1 MTGKQRA
8 WGTFSVGFMLVGVP
22 FWLEPYETATVPNSF
37 FGWGVLVVFLV
48 AVFLRLIAQFS
59 FLHSWLIAGAIIP
72 AVTMART
79 LIEVMVDPT
88 SNNLWPL
95 VLILAA
101 GTGAIVA
108 IAGAG
113 LASLLARGK

>member
-1 MTGKQRA
+1 MTGKQLG
-8 WGTFSVGFMLVGVP
+8 WGTFSVGFLLVGIP
-22 FWLEPYETATVPNSF
+22 FWLEPYETVTVPNSF
-37 FGWGVLVVFLV
+37 FGWGVLVVFL
-48 AVFLRLIAQFS
+48 AAAFLRALAHFS

-79 LIEVMVDPT
+79 LVEVVIDPT

-113 LASLLARGK
+113 IASLFVRRG

>member
-37 FGWGVLVVFLV
+37 FGWGVLVVFLA
-48 AVFLRLIAQFS
+48 AVFLRLLAHFS
-59 FLHSWLIAGAIIP
+59 FLNSWLIAAAILP

-79 LIEVMVDPT
+79 LVEVVIDPT

-95 VLILAA
+95 VLLLAA

-108 IAGAG
+108 IVGAG
-113 LASLLARGK
+113 IASLLTKR